1 VKLVETG
8 EETMTGGRPKRVAEY
23 IGDDTFCLTYA
34 DYVSDVD
41 IAQPVPFHREQAVL
55 ATLTAIEPR
64 GALEPSPRGGRN
76 EDHDVPRKATGRR
89 RLDQRGLLP
98 RRAAGVG
105 LHRRDFD
112 RVGTGAA
119 RAAGAGGEP
128 WPPPSTV
135 VIGRTWIRCATRRS
149 SRVSGSRASR
159 AGRCGDP
166 ASLATRLLARG
177 R

>member
-89 RLDQRGLLP
+89 RLDQRGFFLVEPQVLDYI
-98 RRAAGVG
+98 AAI
-105 LHRRDFD
+105 
-112 RVGTGAA
+112 
-119 RAAGAGGEP
+119 
-128 WPPPSTV
+128 STV
-135 VIGRTWIRCATRRS
+135 WDREPLEQLAQEGSPGRLQA
-149 SRVSGSRASR
+149 
-159 AGRCGDP
+159 P
-166 ASLATRLLARG
+166 
-177 R
+177 